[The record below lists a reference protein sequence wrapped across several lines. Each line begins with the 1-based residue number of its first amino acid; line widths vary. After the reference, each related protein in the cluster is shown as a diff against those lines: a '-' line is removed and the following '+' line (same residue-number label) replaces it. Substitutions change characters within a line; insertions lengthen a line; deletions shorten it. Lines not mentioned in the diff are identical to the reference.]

1 MRLGDLTGDRD
12 NNFQLIRFLAASAVI
27 FFHCYALTDH
37 WTDEP
42 LWRIAPELN
51 LSVLGVGAFFV
62 VSGFLVTR
70 SWLERGR
77 LVPFVADR
85 KSVV

>member
-1 MRLGDLTGDRD
+1 MKLGELTDGRD

-27 FFHCYALTDH
+27 AFHCYALTDH

-42 LWRIAPELN
+42 LWRLMPELN

-62 VSGFLVTR
+62 ACASIRR
-70 SWLERGR
+70 SSARR
-77 LVPFVADR
+77 
-85 KSVV
+85 S